1 MSEREIPAPILERL
15 APYLE
20 ALVRIIA
27 AGLALLIL
35 VQGVLSLT
43 SAGSGKGYLWA
54 GVWLGT
60 GLSGAVAAW
69 VQRRRAMELSLA
81 AQSALAGWVALTL
94 RVPSI
99 WAIVC
104 ALALAALIVLRRPG
118 A

>member
-1 MSEREIPAPILERL
+1 MSERKTPAPSLERF

-20 ALVRIIA
+20 SAVRVVA
-27 AGLALLIL
+27 AGLSFLTLA
-35 VQGVLSLT
+35 QGVLSLA

-54 GVWLGT
+54 VVWLLT

-69 VQRRRAMELSLA
+69 VHRRRAMELSLA
-81 AQSALAGWVALTL
+81 AQSALAGWVALAL
-94 RVPSI
+94 RVPSV
-99 WAIVC
+99 WALVC